1 MSDLGS
7 KTVVTPWLI
16 LILMLASAKAGM
28 VKTEVV
34 MKKQHQMT
42 KHDVKKPEVTKP
54 EAKKDFKK
62 DVKHDVDAKKDAGNK
77 KDDVKK

>member
-1 MSDLGS
+1 
-7 KTVVTPWLI
+7 
-16 LILMLASAKAGM
+16 MLASAKASM

-42 KHDVKKPEVTKP
+42 KHDVKKPGVTKP

-62 DVKHDVDAKKDAGNK
+62 DVKHDVDAKKDAGDQ